1 MPELLGDQRLLV
13 TFFYVRNLLCF
24 ASVCCVIKCSYASI
38 FRDFLE
44 DFMMS
49 LNFVPG
55 AAPSLFLATADIMH
69 IIMLSDY
76 MGRAILLLLIGG
88 SVWVWSMMITK
99 NGYLRR
105 AQQASD
111 HFLLTY
117 RKALHPLLV
126 ETRGRPSF
134 GSPVEAVYKQC
145 YSALEAVLDVQGI
158 QMADL
163 EDSSE
168 LVRIRLSDRQID
180 SVRNAAERAV
190 SEQALL
196 LESNMNT
203 LASASSLAPFCGL
216 FGTVWGVMRA
226 FGAMS
231 GSGSALLSE
240 VAPGISSALAT
251 TVLGLLVAIPS
262 VYGYNKLSDHI
273 RCLTVIM
280 DNFAQEV
287 TGDLERVHRS

>member
-1 MPELLGDQRLLV
+1 MNVNFFSSALLP
-13 TFFYVRNLLCF
+13 
-24 ASVCCVIKCSYASI
+24 S
-38 FRDFLE
+38 
-44 DFMMS
+44 
-49 LNFVPG
+49 FVG
-55 AAPSLFLATADIMH
+55 VADITQ
-69 IIMLSDY
+69 IVLLTDAV
-76 MGRAILLLLIGG
+76 GRTILLLLMGG
-88 SVWVWSMMITK
+88 SIWVWSMMITK
-99 NGYLRR
+99 NTYLRR
-105 AQQASD
+105 AQQQSNR
-111 HFLLTY
+111 FLMTY

-126 ETRGRPSF
+126 LQPKHKTV
-134 GSPVEAVYKQC
+134 GSPVEVVYRQS

-158 QMADL
+158 SMTELD
-163 EDSSE
+163 DSSE

-273 RCLTVIM
+273 RCLTVMM

-287 TGDLERVHRS
+287 TGDLERVHRA

>member
-1 MPELLGDQRLLV
+1 
-13 TFFYVRNLLCF
+13 
-24 ASVCCVIKCSYASI
+24 
-38 FRDFLE
+38 
-44 DFMMS
+44 MMS

>member
-1 MPELLGDQRLLV
+1 MVLFNVLIQGASPPLL
-13 TFFYVRNLLCF
+13 
-24 ASVCCVIKCSYASI
+24 AS
-38 FRDFLE
+38 
-44 DFMMS
+44 
-49 LNFVPG
+49 
-55 AAPSLFLATADIMH
+55 ADILQ
-69 IIMLSDY
+69 ILLLSDL
-76 MGRAILLLLIGG
+76 MGKAILLLLTGG
-88 SVWVWSMMITK
+88 SIWVWSMMFTK
-99 NGYLRR
+99 NAALRR
-105 AQQASD
+105 AQVASD
-111 HFLLTY
+111 RFLAIY

-126 ETRGRPSF
+126 EEAGRRPQE
-134 GSPVEAVYKQC
+134 SPLGTVYQQC
-145 YSALEAVLDVQGI
+145 FSALEAVLDVQGI
-158 QMADL
+158 ALQTL
-163 EDSSE
+163 EDSSD
-168 LVRIRLSDRQID
+168 LMKIRLSDRQID

-196 LESNMNT
+196 LETNMNT

-273 RCLTVIM
+273 RCLTVAM

-287 TGDLERVHRS
+287 TGDLERMHRS

>member
-1 MPELLGDQRLLV
+1 MH
-13 TFFYVRNLLCF
+13 YNLLAGYTAF
-24 ASVCCVIKCSYASI
+24 
-38 FRDFLE
+38 
-44 DFMMS
+44 
-49 LNFVPG
+49 P
-55 AAPSLFLATADIMH
+55 FLAATDIMQVV
-69 IIMLSDY
+69 LQSDA
-76 MGRAILLLLIGG
+76 MGRSILLLLIGG
-88 SVWVWSMMITK
+88 SIWVWSMMVTK
-99 NGYLRR
+99 NMHLRR
-105 AQQASD
+105 AQQQSD
-111 HFLLTY
+111 RFLMTY

-126 ETRGRPSF
+126 KRKNQPSVD
-134 GSPVEAVYKQC
+134 SPVEAVYLQS
-145 YSALEAVLDVQGI
+145 YAALEAVLDVQGI
-158 QMADL
+158 RMEEM
-163 EDSSE
+163 EDTSE
-168 LVRIRLSDRQID
+168 LVSIRLSDRQID

-273 RCLTVIM
+273 RCLTVTM

-287 TGDLERVHRS
+287 TGDLERMHRA

>member
-1 MPELLGDQRLLV
+1 MMNIGLV
-13 TFFYVRNLLCF
+13 TGVWQ
-24 ASVCCVIKCSYASI
+24 
-38 FRDFLE
+38 
-44 DFMMS
+44 
-49 LNFVPG
+49 
-55 AAPSLFLATADIMH
+55 PSFLATADILQVVL
-69 IIMLSDY
+69 LSDF
-76 MGRAILLLLIGG
+76 MGRTILLLLIAG
-88 SVWVWSMMITK
+88 SIWVWSMMVTK
-99 NGYLRR
+99 NAYLRR
-105 AQQASD
+105 AQYASD
-111 HFLLTY
+111 RFLGTY

-126 ETRGRPSF
+126 GRSGGKSA
-134 GSPVEAVYKQC
+134 GSPVEVVYAQC
-145 YSALEAVLDVQGI
+145 YSALEAVLDVQGVSLD
-158 QMADL
+158 ALD
-163 EDSSE
+163 DSSE
-168 LVRIRLSDRQID
+168 IVRIRLTDRQID

-203 LASASSLAPFCGL
+203 LASACSLAPFCGL

-231 GSGSALLSE
+231 GSGAALLSE

-262 VYGYNKLSDHI
+262 VFGYNKLSDHI
-273 RCLTVIM
+273 RCLTVTM

>member
-1 MPELLGDQRLLV
+1 M
-13 TFFYVRNLLCF
+13 T
-24 ASVCCVIKCSYASI
+24 SWS
-38 FRDFLE
+38 
-44 DFMMS
+44 
-49 LNFVPG
+49 FVPG
-55 AAPSLFLATADIMH
+55 TMLSPYIATADIMQV
-69 IIMLSDY
+69 IMQSDF

-88 SVWVWSMMITK
+88 SVWVWSMMVTK

-105 AQQASD
+105 AQHASD
-111 HFLLTY
+111 HFLTTY

-126 ETRGRPSF
+126 ETRARKSI

-273 RCLTVIM
+273 RCLTVTM

>member
-1 MPELLGDQRLLV
+1 MNVNFFSSVLPPSFLGV
-13 TFFYVRNLLCF
+13 
-24 ASVCCVIKCSYASI
+24 
-38 FRDFLE
+38 
-44 DFMMS
+44 
-49 LNFVPG
+49 
-55 AAPSLFLATADIMH
+55 ADIMQ
-69 IIMLSDY
+69 IVLLTDAV
-76 MGRAILLLLIGG
+76 GRAILLLLMGG
-88 SVWVWSMMITK
+88 SIWVWSMMITK
-99 NGYLRR
+99 NTYLRR
-105 AQQASD
+105 AQQQSNR
-111 HFLLTY
+111 FLMTY

-126 ETRGRPSF
+126 LQPKHKTV
-134 GSPVEAVYKQC
+134 GSPVEVVYRQS

-158 QMADL
+158 SMTELD
-163 EDSSE
+163 DSSE

-273 RCLTVIM
+273 RCLTVTM

-287 TGDLERVHRS
+287 TGDLERVHRA